1 MLRLFLRNFGW
12 SLVSRLSVFGLRLI
26 TVPLFA
32 RLLSPT
38 DLGAAAATMTVVLF
52 LVQMGGGG
60 LNAALVI
67 QKEEEGDLW
76 DNVVWANMVIAVA
89 LGVVLYLVAEAVARF
104 LGAMQAAPLPHAPSL
119 LVQLSLPSQGRYGL
133 KHGISS
139 GRIRLRLY
147 VK

>member
-1 MLRLFLRNFGW
+1 MRRLFLRNFGW

-76 DNVVWANMVIAVA
+76 DTVFWAHMVIAVRSEVRRV
-89 LGVVLYLVAEAVARF
+89 GKECVSTCR
-104 LGAMQAAPLPHAPSL
+104 SRW
-119 LVQLSLPSQGRYGL
+119 SQY
-133 KHGISS
+133 H
-139 GRIRLRLY
+139 
-147 VK
+147 